1 MAYLESQGW
10 RGSKS
15 KEPVGKGLDLLLF
28 EEGLHTLGLT
38 GRAYVVCEIPSGR
51 GMKGTAAHGPIQHR
65 TPGQGRGDF

>member
-1 MAYLESQGW
+1 M
-10 RGSKS
+10 
-15 KEPVGKGLDLLLF
+15 GKGLDLLLF